1 MIDIETLQEEIRQK
15 FGKNIMPVNLPHMK
29 GDGRENTP
37 EEEGGVG
44 KSKSYLLQDELS
56 TEWRVAVI
64 R

>member
-15 FGKNIMPVNLPHMK
+15 FGKNRMPVNIPHMK

-56 TEWRVAVI
+56 T
-64 R
+64 